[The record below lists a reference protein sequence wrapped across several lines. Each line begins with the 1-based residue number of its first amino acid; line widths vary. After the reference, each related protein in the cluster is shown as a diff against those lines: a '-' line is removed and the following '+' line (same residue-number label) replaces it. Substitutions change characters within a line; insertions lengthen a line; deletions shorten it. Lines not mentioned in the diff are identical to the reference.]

1 MATDPID
8 ISSPASTSSP
18 KQGDDAIRTLA
29 RAVIEILSVD
39 HHVGTA
45 TNNKYNDA
53 DIGEHDQVTF
63 NAPLGADPAP
73 GANKGALYI
82 KDVGGVAE
90 LFFQDE
96 VDNPVQLTTGGKL
109 NAAALGALPADTY
122 LTAVDTA
129 TGESTVNLIKASA
142 DDVPVLAAGAEL
154 AATADGDSEDLAII
168 NKSYLASE
176 KTDLLGAGVSKNAA
190 TTYTA
195 EASGV
200 LVVRATITWIHNVE
214 TYVSVLSDD
223 NATPTTEVARIG
235 GKCTRGDSSQ
245 NIHYLTCSVP
255 IVKGKKYR
263 VTATA
268 SGAVVDSITWY
279 PNE

>member
-45 TNNKYNDA
+45 TDNKYNDA
-53 DIGEHDQVTF
+53 DIGEHEQVTF
-63 NAPLGADPAP
+63 NAPLEADPAP

-109 NAAALGALPADTY
+109 RFASLDNVANDTY
-122 LTAVDTA
+122 IAAVDAAGTGTA
-129 TGESTVNLIKASA
+129 DLIKASA

-154 AATADGDSEDLAII
+154 AAAIDGDSEDLAIV

-176 KTDLLGAGVSKNAA
+176 KTDLLGAGVSKDAA

-200 LVVRATITWIHNVE
+200 LVVRATITWIHNTD

-223 NATPTTEVARIG
+223 NAMPTTEVARIG
-235 GKCTRGDSSQ
+235 GTCKRGDSAQ
-245 NIHYLTCSVP
+245 NILYLTCSVP
-255 IVKGKKYR
+255 IVKSKKYR